1 MDVVK
6 LYLAQGI
13 YTLFIEKTWV
23 TSLELRQE
31 HKNNF
36 MDFLLMYMELH
47 LINVKTMETC
57 SSKSQG
63 ATSVFDMEKYAR

>member
-1 MDVVK
+1 MK

-13 YTLFIEKTWV
+13 HTLFKEKKWV
-23 TSLELRQE
+23 KYLELKQE

-36 MDFLLMYMELH
+36 MDFVLMYMDLH

-63 ATSVFDMEKYAR
+63 DTSISGMEKYAR